1 MTRTLIENFIHLA
14 QNSVTLS
21 WCRWKSEEQ
30 GNGKHF
36 DARFNK
42 DVCSI
47 PQVMLDAHLFVSSS
61 RGSFL
66 SRSASKPAEWRLAG
80 HCNGI
85 IQWHRM
91 CYCSARLADAFPP
104 HDVHYTSFTVS
115 HLICEQS
122 RERVQPTDVNCL
134 ARWTRLRFH
143 NFLCFL
149 RRRSRMTLRFIF
161 GGYMCAELSNRWETI
176 VSRWS
181 REEKLKMTKTLFQL
195 VCLRRF
201 YSFFAGH

>member
-1 MTRTLIENFIHLA
+1 
-14 QNSVTLS
+14 
-21 WCRWKSEEQ
+21 
-30 GNGKHF
+30 
-36 DARFNK
+36 
-42 DVCSI
+42 
-47 PQVMLDAHLFVSSS
+47 
-61 RGSFL
+61 
-66 SRSASKPAEWRLAG
+66 
-80 HCNGI
+80 
-85 IQWHRM
+85 M
-91 CYCSARLADAFPP
+91 CYCSARLSVAFPP
-104 HDVHYTSFTVS
+104 HDVNYTSFTVS
-115 HLICEQS
+115 HLICEQT

-161 GGYMCAELSNRWETI
+161 GGYMCAELSSRWETI

-201 YSFFAGH
+201 YSFLRGIATMPTAETLTHFSPSRLPDKRLAFSILFAVREWDCSDKKTHSRQQT

>member
-1 MTRTLIENFIHLA
+1 
-14 QNSVTLS
+14 
-21 WCRWKSEEQ
+21 
-30 GNGKHF
+30 
-36 DARFNK
+36 
-42 DVCSI
+42 
-47 PQVMLDAHLFVSSS
+47 
-61 RGSFL
+61 
-66 SRSASKPAEWRLAG
+66 
-80 HCNGI
+80 
-85 IQWHRM
+85 M
-91 CYCSARLADAFPP
+91 CYCSARLSLAFPQ
-104 HDVHYTSFTVS
+104 HDVHYVSFTVS

-201 YSFFAGH
+201 YSFFAGHSNDADCRDGDAFFSLSAARQATRFFHSFRIARVGLQRQKNPSEAADIMLHSYTC